1 MNFHPFSADLPVSA
15 DLLAQEIDQLNRQA
29 KTLVSTAPKE
39 AEQLATHAYALAQ
52 SGPFAETS
60 YQRGMAE
67 SDSIRCFCYILY
79 SDCLQAITYG
89 ERALA
94 LSEACSLPY
103 LIAETS
109 DYLGHAYTRLGQYVE
124 GLRYQLQQE
133 QLAIQHGFRNLEAAA
148 YLGRAAVYSYIGDRP
163 KAIEL
168 EKAALAIFREMG
180 DRRGVLVA
188 CNNLGFSYGECGEYA
203 QALHYGLDALPSDDE
218 PNLQDLALV
227 ACTNIGRAYRELGD
241 FPKALFYL
249 EKSLR
254 VAEATGMAYIKLLTH
269 LELGRLAQAQ
279 RDSVQALAYLTMAL
293 QEATVQEE
301 KRYQYEAHYVL
312 AEVYDQLN
320 EPKTAL
326 AHFRAF
332 HAVRDDLL
340 NLQNQ
345 ARLGVLDVE
354 YAVASAQR
362 DVERANQVA
371 VELEQQVHART
382 ADLQAALMREQEL
395 SRQLEMALSRESELQ
410 QLKSQIIH
418 TASHE
423 FRTPLAIIELSAG
436 LLFKQYEQLA
446 PDKRLKYWQRVQEQ
460 ILYLKDML
468 QDIFTVNS
476 ATDVTP
482 HYTTAPFADF
492 AQRLHNA
499 LVDAI
504 AQTQLVHFTFAA
516 STQPVTTDFDLIKRI
531 LFNLVVNAIKFSDAA
546 APVEVTCT
554 HSAHDL
560 HLQVIDQGIGIPTE
574 EIGRIFD
581 LFYRGS
587 NVDTRRGIGLGLSVV
602 QKLVGVLQGTVRAE
616 SPGLNQGSTF
626 TVLIPLLPAP

>member
-15 DLLAQEIDQLNRQA
+15 ELLAQEIDQLNRQA
-29 KTLVSTAPKE
+29 KTLISTAPKE
-39 AEQLATHAYALAQ
+39 AEQLATHAYMLAQ
-52 SGPFAETS
+52 SGPFTETP
-60 YQRGMAE
+60 YQCGMAE
-67 SDSIRCFCYILY
+67 SNSIRCFCYILY
-79 SDCLQAITYG
+79 SDCLQAIVYG
-89 ERALA
+89 KQALA

-109 DYLGHAYTRLGQYVE
+109 DYLGHAYTRLGQYAE
-124 GLRYQLQQE
+124 GLRYQLRQE

-148 YLGRAAVYSYIGDRP
+148 YLGRAAVYSYIGDLP
-163 KAIEL
+163 KAIKL
-168 EKAALAIFREMG
+168 EKAALVIFQEIG
-180 DRRGVLVA
+180 DRRGILLA
-188 CNNLGFSYGECGEYA
+188 CNNLSMSYCECGEYA
-203 QALHYGLDALPSDDE
+203 QALQYGLDALPSDDE
-218 PNLQDLALV
+218 SNLQDLASV
-227 ACTNIGRAYRELGD
+227 VYTNIGRAYREMGD
-241 FPKALFYL
+241 FPKALSSL
-249 EKSLR
+249 EKTLA
-254 VAEATGMAYIKLLTH
+254 VVEATEMAYIKLFTH
-269 LELGRLAQAQ
+269 LELGRLAHAQ
-279 RDSVQALAYLTMAL
+279 GDPVKALAYLNLAL
-293 QEATVQEE
+293 QEATAQEE

-312 AEVYDQLN
+312 SEVYDQRN
-320 EPKTAL
+320 EPKAAL

-332 HAVRDDLL
+332 HAIRDDLL

-371 VELEQQVHART
+371 VELEQQVHTRT

-395 SRQLEMALSRESELQ
+395 SRQLEMALLHESELQ

-423 FRTPLAIIELSAG
+423 FRTPLAILDLSAG

-476 ATDVTP
+476 ATDVAP

-492 AQRLHNA
+492 AQRLHDA

-504 AQTQLVHFTFAA
+504 AQKQLVHFTFAA
-516 STQPVTTDFDLIKRI
+516 STQPVTTDFDLVKRI
-531 LFNLVVNAIKFSDAA
+531 LFNLTVNAIKFSDAA
-546 APVEVTCT
+546 APVLIRCT
-554 HSAHDL
+554 HTDDAL
-560 HLQVIDQGIGIPTE
+560 LIQVTDQGIGIPQA
-574 EIGRIFD
+574 EIERIFD
-581 LFYRGS
+581 LFYRAS

-602 QKLVGVLQGTVRAE
+602 QKIVRVLQGSVRPE
-616 SPGLNQGSTF
+616 SPGVNQGSTF
-626 TVLIPLLPAP
+626 SITLPLLPAL